1 MKHIRKIN
9 EFINEG
15 NYNKIIDNLKMEL
28 LIISSSS
35 EIKESNNYKKILDMG
50 IEIIPKL
57 LESMK
62 NDNNISI
69 CMLISDISKAKIP
82 DDISGNLE
90 KIKDFYLNE
99 FYK

>member
-1 MKHIRKIN
+1 MNHIKKIN
-9 EFINEG
+9 EFVNDIN
-15 NYNKIIDNLKMEL
+15 YDIIIDNLKEET

-35 EIKESNNYKKILDMG
+35 EIKENNNYKKLLSMG

-57 LESMK
+57 VESMK

-69 CMLISDISKAKIP
+69 CMLISDVSKIKIP
-82 DDISGNLE
+82 DGISGNLD